1 MKKVTS
7 ESLLKSIT
15 AKDIQKYPKVV
26 HGTYRKAM
34 KPITKQGLSR
44 MRRNHVHFGISDS
57 FKGNLSGFRSNCEL
71 LVYIN
76 LEKAIEEGL
85 KFYISENNVVLSPG
99 DEKGFISSKYFKF
112 IKERVL
118 KGDRACPGKVL
129 WKPPILVHTLN
140 DNPPAKTGKVKKVK
154 AFATSAFQV
163 TDKDTFSR
171 ALSKLCEHEISWIA
185 GKHGDRF
192 NGQATGMEDFIVF
205 WRRAKG
211 KASFL
216 VKEQGLPK
224 DGYCRNWKKVIT
236 PMSQTNRGQ
245 KIQPFHSSR

>member
-1 MKKVTS
+1 
-7 ESLLKSIT
+7 
-15 AKDIQKYPKVV
+15 
-26 HGTYRKAM
+26 
-34 KPITKQGLSR
+34 

-85 KFYISENNVVLSPG
+85 KFYISENNVVLCPG

-129 WKPPILVHTLN
+129 WKPPILVHALN
-140 DNPPAKTGKVKKVK
+140 DNPPAKAGKGKKVK

-163 TDKDTFSR
+163 NDKDTFSR
-171 ALSKLCEHEISWIA
+171 VLS
-185 GKHGDRF
+185 
-192 NGQATGMEDFIVF
+192 N
-205 WRRAKG
+205 
-211 KASFL
+211 
-216 VKEQGLPK
+216 
-224 DGYCRNWKKVIT
+224 
-236 PMSQTNRGQ
+236 
-245 KIQPFHSSR
+245 